1 MRVHVTFHRQA
12 ADRISM
18 LRDICDEVDQLARV
32 PHLYRVT
39 MNQDPSSVQ
48 SSPAHDSIPSAS

>member
-32 PHLYRVT
+32 PHPYRLT
-39 MNQDPSSVQ
+39 MNQDPSPVQ
-48 SSPAHDSIPSAS
+48 SSPTHDS

>member
-18 LRDICDEVDQLARV
+18 LRDICDEVDQLARP
-32 PHLYRVT
+32 PHLYRVIP
-39 MNQDPSSVQ
+39 MSEDPFTT
-48 SSPAHDSIPSAS
+48 SPAHGSVPSAS